1 MASRGFSCI
10 IELKTQI
17 LDESVNLKIFLI
29 FFLSILS
36 GLFSCSETA
45 LFSLNPL
52 QVHKMEEDKS
62 LFMTFVR
69 RLLARPRRLLITII
83 VGNEAIN
90 IIITIL
96 ITSVFVSLFAAS
108 GSWLAIAL
116 ATPFMVIFNEAI
128 PKTLGVTQPVVYS
141 SFLSPV
147 IWFFYRLLRPVTWL
161 FEKVAGF
168 FIVFF
173 PAAGLKEEKYLSEEE
188 FKELIDV
195 GQEEGALEE
204 VQRDLIHR
212 VFLMNDQPVSEVM
225 TPRVDMF
232 CLPASLGLKGL
243 EEEIIRSRHS
253 RIPIYGVDRD
263 DILGILLTRDLL
275 QPNKKHKPVDLAS
288 ILKRPYFVPLEMTV
302 GRLLLDFQT
311 RALQMAIVVDE
322 FGGVSGMLTLEDI
335 LENLFSD
342 MFDDHGLRDGMKKKI
357 DEKTWLVSGRLP
369 IDELLDIADLDIPI
383 DEVDTVGGF
392 VFHLFG
398 KLPARGQAIDYG
410 AFTFTVVEMKRA
422 RIWKV
427 LVARREETPDG

>member
-1 MASRGFSCI
+1 MD
-10 IELKTQI
+10 ELF
-17 LDESVNLKIFLI
+17 DLKIFLI
-29 FFLSILS
+29 FFLSIMS

-52 QVHKMEEDKS
+52 QIHKMEEDKS
-62 LFMTFVR
+62 PFITFVR
-69 RLLARPRRLLITII
+69 RLLAQPRRLLITII

-96 ITSVFVSLFAAS
+96 ITSVFVSFFSAS
-108 GSWLAIAL
+108 GLWLVIAL
-116 ATPFMVIFNEAI
+116 ATPFTIILNEAI
-128 PKTLGVTQPVVYS
+128 PKTLGVTQPRVYS

-147 IWFFYRLLRPVTWL
+147 IWIFYRLLRPVSWL
-161 FEKVAGF
+161 FEKAAGLL
-168 FIVFF
+168 IVFF
-173 PAAGLKEEKYLSEEE
+173 PRGNLKEEKYLTEGE
-188 FKELIDV
+188 FKELIDA
-195 GQEEGALEE
+195 GREEGALED

-232 CLPASLGLKGL
+232 CLPISLGRAGL
-243 EEEIIRSRHS
+243 TEEIIRSRYS
-253 RIPIYGVDRD
+253 RVPIYGVDRD
-263 DILGILLTRDLL
+263 DILGILMIRDLSPPDKGHDPADVERL
-275 QPNKKHKPVDLAS
+275 
-288 ILKRPYFVPLEMTV
+288 LKRPYFVPMEMTV

-311 RALQMAIVVDE
+311 RQIQMAIVVDE

-342 MFDDHGLRDGMKKKI
+342 LFDDHGLRDGMKKKVE
-357 DEKTWLVSGRLP
+357 EKTWLVSGRLP
-369 IDELLDIADLDIPI
+369 IDELQDIVGFDIPV

-398 KLPARGQAIDYG
+398 KLPARGQSVDYG
-410 AFTFTVVEMKRA
+410 SVTFTVVEMKRA

-427 LVARREETPDG
+427 MIKMREETPNG